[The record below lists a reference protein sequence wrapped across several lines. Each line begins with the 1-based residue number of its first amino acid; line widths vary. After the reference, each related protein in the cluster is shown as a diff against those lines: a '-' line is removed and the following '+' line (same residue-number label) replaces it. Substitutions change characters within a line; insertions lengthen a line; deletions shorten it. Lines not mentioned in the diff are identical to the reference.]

1 MVQSRHRLAAF
12 TIIELLA
19 VVTILGVLAAIA
31 IPRATSRVAET
42 ARNACQLNR
51 AEIELQTQLW
61 RRNHSGYPTA
71 SLTDIGADT
80 AYFPEGL
87 PECPV
92 DGTSYTID
100 TTTGRVTGHA
110 H

>member
-1 MVQSRHRLAAF
+1 MFQFKQPRSAF
-12 TIIELLA
+12 TIVELLA
-19 VVTILGVLAAIA
+19 VVAILGVLAAIA

-51 AEIELQTQLW
+51 ADIELQTQLW
-61 RRNHSGYPTA
+61 RRNHSGYPNA
-71 SLTDIGADT
+71 NLTDIGSDT

-100 TTTGRVTGHA
+100 ITTGRVTGHT